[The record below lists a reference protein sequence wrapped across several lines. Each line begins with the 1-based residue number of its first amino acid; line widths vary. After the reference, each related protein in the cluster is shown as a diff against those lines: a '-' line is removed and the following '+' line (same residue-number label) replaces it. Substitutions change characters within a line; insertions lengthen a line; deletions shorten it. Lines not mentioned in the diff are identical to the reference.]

1 MTLCGS
7 MRTRIA
13 SGHSWSQHVVAS
25 ALLGLVA
32 FLVFNP
38 IWECHDHMDDL
49 RHLGSNGLLVIV
61 LLMACAGIS
70 LLRSLCWF
78 FLRALRVFPWNRPV
92 FISSRSC
99 AGKFLRT
106 PAVDLP
112 QPLRI

>member
-1 MTLCGS
+1 
-7 MRTRIA
+7 MRTRA
-13 SGHSWSQHVVAS
+13 TSGLSRSQHVVAS

-32 FLVFNP
+32 FLVVNP

-70 LLRSLCWF
+70 PLRSLCWF
-78 FLRALRVFPWNRPV
+78 SLRALRVFSWNPPV

-99 AGKFLRT
+99 AGKFLCT
-106 PAVDLP
+106 PAVDLL